1 MPIRLPKRLNLKLK
15 LARPQMPPPNHI
27 ILDTLKHMIQK
38 PPTDL
43 ISSVRLDANGHRP
56 VATATATIIGVEF
69 EAAVWDGVVRVE
81 LDVRVDALAGEGE
94 DVGECCSEDWG
105 AEEVVGEDEGG
116 AGVWVWVWG
125 DDEGRVDDGGRGGGG
140 GGGMGGRV
148 C

>member
-1 MPIRLPKRLNLKLK
+1 M
-15 LARPQMPPPNHI
+15 
-27 ILDTLKHMIQK
+27 
-38 PPTDL
+38 
-43 ISSVRLDANGHRP
+43 
-56 VATATATIIGVEF
+56 EF
-69 EAAVWDGVVRVE
+69 EAAVWGGVVRVE

-94 DVGECCSEDWG
+94 DVGECCSEDRG

-140 GGGMGGRV
+140 GGMGGRV

>member
-15 LARPQMPPPNHI
+15 LARPQVHPPDHI
-27 ILDTLKHMIQK
+27 ILDILKHMIQK

-105 AEEVVGEDEGG
+105 AEEVVGEDE
-116 AGVWVWVWG
+116 AGVGVWVWG
-125 DDEGRVDDGGRGGGG
+125 DGEGRVNDGGR